1 MNRLVKL
8 LGGEVTYIPKRPGEP
23 DCTWADIS
31 RITQELGWQPKIGFE
46 QGVAN
51 IVANIGYWR
60 NAPLWNPDS
69 IADATK
75 TWFQFMSPQGN
86 T

>member
-1 MNRLVKL
+1 MV
-8 LGGEVTYIPKRPGEP
+8 
-23 DCTWADIS
+23 S
-31 RITQELGWQPKIGFE
+31 FE

-51 IVANIGYWR
+51 IVANIDYWR

-75 TWFQFMSPQGN
+75 TWFQFMSPKGKA
-86 T
+86 